1 MTPVLRSVTAD
12 DVPILLEIE
21 QESFSSQA
29 WDARNF
35 LRYDCTVA
43 LVDGRIAGFLVAR
56 QTFAGNAEANPERE
70 ILNLAVASAFRRL
83 GIATALLKNELEFQ
97 ATHFL
102 EVRESNVAARTL
114 YRKLGFVEIGTRRDY
129 YNDPIEKAIVMK
141 RK

>member
-1 MTPVLRSVTAD
+1 VIPVLRSATAD

-56 QTFAGNAEANPERE
+56 QTFAGTTEARPERE

-102 EVRESNVAARTL
+102 EVRESNVVARTL
-114 YRKLGFVEIGTRRDY
+114 YRKLGFAEIGTRPDY
-129 YNDPIEKAIVMK
+129 YNDPIEKAIVMR

>member
-1 MTPVLRSVTAD
+1 VTLVLRSATAD
-12 DVPILLEIE
+12 DIPVLLEIE
-21 QESFSSQA
+21 EESFSNQA

-43 LVDGRIAGFLVAR
+43 VVEGRIAGFLVAR
-56 QTFAGNAEANPERE
+56 QTFAGAAGSPPERE
-70 ILNLAVASAFRRL
+70 ILNLAVASPFRRL
-83 GIATALLKNELEFQ
+83 GIATALLQRELEFE

-114 YRKLGFVEIGTRRDY
+114 YRKLGFVEIGTRREY
-129 YNDPIEKAIVMK
+129 YNDPIEKAIVMR

>member
-1 MTPVLRSVTAD
+1 MNPVLRSATAD
-12 DVPILLEIE
+12 DIPVLLEIE

-56 QTFAGNAEANPERE
+56 QTFAGTAGTPPERE
-70 ILNLAVASAFRRL
+70 ILNLAVASRFRCL
-83 GIATALLKNELEFQ
+83 GIATVLLKSELQFE

-129 YNDPIEKAIVMK
+129 YNDPIEKAIVMR

>member
-1 MTPVLRSVTAD
+1 MTPILRSATAD
-12 DVPILLEIE
+12 DIPILLEIE

-29 WDARNF
+29 WDAHNF

-43 LVDGRIAGFLVAR
+43 LVDRRIAGFLIAR
-56 QTFAGNAEANPERE
+56 QTFAGNTDAHPERE

-83 GIATALLKNELEFQ
+83 GIATALLKRELDFEC
-97 ATHFL
+97 THFL

-129 YNDPIEKAIVMK
+129 YNDPIEKAIVMR